1 MIFTH
6 DGKIMSLKVCEL
18 NIVQVVLGLPD
29 EGIGVQAI
37 LIYPLSV

>member
-1 MIFTH
+1 MA
-6 DGKIMSLKVCEL
+6 LKVCEL

-29 EGIGVQAI
+29 KGIGVQAI